1 MKRKTILL
9 QLFIGLATIANAQSS
24 TVCNQDGTVTFNY
37 KNDQAKDVQIDVQFA
52 GRKPMTRDA
61 KTGLWTVTLGPA
73 APDMYPYCFI
83 VDGTSVMDPLN
94 DQYFPNEGFKNSL
107 LEIPGKESLPHD
119 IRPVPHGKVEYI
131 HYYSKSLGATNQAVV
146 CLPPA
151 YEKNPQ
157 KKYPVFYLISGTT
170 DTEEVYYKVGR
181 VNYILDNLIAEGKAE
196 EMIVVLPYGNPY
208 KLLAAPPSAAS
219 GAPQTRF
226 GGDVFSLDLN
236 NDLMPY
242 VESHYRTI
250 NDADHR
256 AIGGF
261 SRGGNQALY
270 NGLSHLDKFS
280 YLCSYSSF
288 TSTDIPG
295 VYDNAADTNSKI
307 RLFWLGVGTDDFLY
321 GNARDYMAFLDDH
334 GIRSVKE
341 YTHDKYGHT
350 WMNAKYFLSKTLPL
364 LFKPE
369 AAEQA
374 MKEGK
379 PALAATGKEPQFT
392 AGVMARLFPRPI
404 VSPEYKYDSVIFRMK
419 APEAKEVKL
428 AGETFGR
435 PITMQRDS
443 DGVWSAE
450 VSEHIYEAFTYYF
463 LVDGTPVADP
473 QNMYLAPSKGF
484 KPSICNNPAA
494 TFNYATM
501 ADIEHG
507 VVSYDLNNQTGRY
520 RPAQGEPAFCI
531 RLVPGKDDTIESWFK
546 IGGADVMADKF
557 IAAKKLPPFCIMT
570 GCEGNDACCHGKD
583 KSCDKKVYTIKAD
596 EYNTWPER
604 RHALESLLD
613 SLILQSAVRGEASVN
628 LPLFQTKY
636 TADPSPLVVGDRLF
650 LFTSHDA
657 SPEDIPDL
665 NEKNSAGFF
674 MYDWLLWSTTDM
686 VNWTEHGAVAS
697 LKDIPWRS
705 RENGAWA
712 IQTVERN
719 GKYYLY
725 APLHGHGIAVLE
737 ADSPYGPFKDPL
749 GKPLVWDQSNWYDID
764 PSVYTDDD
772 GQAWLYWGNPH
783 TFYASLNDDMISLK
797 GDVVK
802 LPHIKHYQEGPWF
815 YKRSLTP
822 NPSPKGE
829 GSKYYL
835 AYASTCCPEALG
847 YAMSDSPTGPWEW
860 KNYIMRPTLRDRG
873 NHPGICDFKGHSYI
887 FGQSYD
893 LMHLDTF
900 THHERRSVSAAE
912 ITYNADGTIQEVPYW
927 LDQEP
932 LKQLCWL
939 DPYQRV
945 EAETMAWGYGLKSA
959 KMGIPNTGVVAD
971 MPASTGKRNMY
982 IYDIND
988 GEFIKLRGV
997 DFSNGA
1003 KRFYITAAATGSC
1016 QVTLRLDNK
1025 QGPVVGT
1032 VALSKTGSV
1041 DKYRKFSC
1049 KVAGAEGVH
1058 DLYLC
1063 FSESTGDVRLDWW
1076 QFKK

>member
-1 MKRKTILL
+1 MYTKKKSLL
-9 QLFIGLATIANAQSS
+9 TLFTVWASLATAQTS
-24 TVCNQDGTVTFNY
+24 TVCNTDGTVTFQY
-37 KNDQAKDVQIDVQFA
+37 KNDQAKEVMVDVQFA
-52 GRKPMTRDA
+52 GRNAMQRNEQ
-61 KTGLWTVTLGPA
+61 TGLWTVTLGPA

-83 VDGTSVMDPLN
+83 VDGVSVMDPEN
-94 DQYFPNEGFKNSL
+94 PQYFPNEGFKNSL
-107 LEIPGKESLPHD
+107 LEIPGKEGLAHD
-119 IRPVPHGKVEYI
+119 IKDVPHGQMEYI
-131 HYYSKSLGATNQAVV
+131 HYYSKSLGATNQAIVY
-146 CLPPA
+146 LPPK
-151 YEKNPQ
+151 YKENKD
-157 KKYPVFYLISGTT
+157 KRYPVFYCISGTT

-181 VNYILDNLIAEGKAE
+181 VNYILDNLLAEGKAE
-196 EMIVVLPYGNPY
+196 EMIIVLPYGNPY
-208 KLLAAPPSAAS
+208 KLLPSQPKGAF

-226 GGDVFSLDLN
+226 GGDIFSQDLN

-242 VESHYRTI
+242 MESHYRTI

-270 NGLSHLDKFS
+270 NGLSHLDKFA

-288 TSTDIPG
+288 TSTDIPN
-295 VYDNAADTNSKI
+295 VYDDAAETNKKI

-321 GNARDYMAFLDDH
+321 GNARDYMEFLDKH

-341 YTHDKYGHT
+341 FTHDKFGHT

-364 LFKPE
+364 LFNPKA
-369 AAEQA
+369 AAEA
-374 MKEGK
+374 MLKGQ
-379 PALAATGKEPQFT
+379 PAPAATGKEPQFT

-419 APEAKEVKL
+419 APDAKEVKL
-428 AGETFGR
+428 AGEIFGK

-443 DGVWSAE
+443 DGVWSTE
-450 VSEHIYEAFTYYF
+450 IEEHIYEAFTYYF

-473 QNMYLAPSKGF
+473 QNMYLAPTKGF

-494 TFNYATM
+494 TFSYTNM
-501 ADIEHG
+501 AEMEHG
-507 VVSYDLNNQTGRY
+507 VVSYDLNNQIAHYIPTGGK
-520 RPAQGEPAFCI
+520 PQFCI
-531 RLVPGKDDTIESWFK
+531 RLIPGKDDTIESWFK

-557 IAAKKLPPFCIMT
+557 IAAKKLPPFCICSSASEVINCKPST
-570 GCEGNDACCHGKD
+570 VNCKQTFAL
-583 KSCDKKVYTIKAD
+583 KAD
-596 EYNTWPER
+596 DYRTWPER
-604 RHALESLLD
+604 RHALESILD
-613 SLILQSAVRGEASVN
+613 SLILQAAAKGEICLN

-636 TADPSPLVVGDRLF
+636 TADPSPIVVGDRLF

-657 SPEDIPDL
+657 SPEDIPDV
-665 NEKNSAGFF
+665 NEKSSAGFF

-697 LKDIPWRS
+697 LKDFSWRS
-705 RENGAWA
+705 RENGGWA

-725 APLHGHGIAVLE
+725 APLHGHGIGVLV
-737 ADSPYGPFKDPL
+737 ADSPYGPFHDPL
-749 GKPLVWDQSNWYDID
+749 GKPLVWDQSNWFDID

-783 TFYASLNDDMISLK
+783 TFYAPLNEDMISLK
-797 GDVVK
+797 GEVTK

-815 YKRSLTP
+815 YKRDLSPAL
-822 NPSPKGE
+822 PKGE
-829 GSKYYL
+829 GAKYYL

-900 THHERRSVSAAE
+900 IHHERRSVSASE
-912 ITYNADGTIQEVPYW
+912 ITYNADGTINEVPYW

-932 LKQLCWL
+932 MKQLCWL
-939 DPYQRV
+939 NPYQRV
-945 EAETMAWGYGLKSA
+945 EAETMNWGYGLKSA
-959 KMGIPNTGVVAD
+959 KIGIPNTGVVAD
-971 MPASTGKRNMY
+971 MPLSTGKKNMY
-982 IYDIND
+982 IFDIND
-988 GEFIKLRGV
+988 GEFIRLRGV
-997 DFSNGA
+997 DFGNGA
-1003 KRFYITAAATGSC
+1003 KTFSITAASTGSC
-1016 QVTLRLDNK
+1016 KVTLRLDGQ
-1025 QGPVVGT
+1025 QGPVVGE
-1032 VALSKTGSV
+1032 AIISKTGSV
-1041 DKYRKFSC
+1041 EKYKAFSAN
-1049 KVAGAEGVH
+1049 VSNASGVH

-1063 FSESTGDVRLDWW
+1063 FSDTSGDTHLDWW
-1076 QFKK
+1076 QFK